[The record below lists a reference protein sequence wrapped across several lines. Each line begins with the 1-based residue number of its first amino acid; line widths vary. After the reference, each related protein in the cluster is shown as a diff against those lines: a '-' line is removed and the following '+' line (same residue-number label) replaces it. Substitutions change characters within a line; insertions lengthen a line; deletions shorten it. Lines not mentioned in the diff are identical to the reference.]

1 MNLKK
6 RLTAMAVV
14 AAFAAAVVYGG
25 TLDIGTEPEGISKPS
40 WFDRE
45 DTIYFWYSDETMTNF
60 VNSAA
65 VSFGE
70 RENVHV
76 IPVLTSDSQYLEA
89 INHASL
95 QEDQMPDVYI
105 ISHDSLEKAYLAG
118 LAEEI
123 RDEGNVCSE
132 SNFPASA
139 LSAVS
144 YHGKTV
150 AYPLSF
156 ETSALVYNETYLA
169 EWARQSAQTELLGD
183 GTEDGEPA
191 EDSTGIDLNE
201 GELAAKTEEY
211 FQKAIPETLDDLLT
225 IADTFDLPEG
235 VEGIMKWAV
244 SDIFYNYWIV
254 GNYMI
259 VGGDAGDD
267 ENNIHIANQETVAC
281 LEVYKGLGQFFFIE
295 SDTVTYDSAI
305 RDFMDGKIVFTIAT
319 TDVVDR
325 LAEAKEEG
333 SIAFDYGVAMMPM
346 VSSKLHS
353 RSMSVTKAVAVN
365 GYSQH
370 KELANKFAAYLVD
383 ECVDSLYERT
393 GKAPA
398 KLSAGTDN
406 GALQIFKLEYARSV
420 PLPKMMDTGNFWL
433 HLERLFAQVWNGEDI
448 TAQVQELAAQIAAQ
462 TDTGW

>member
-6 RLTAMAVV
+6 RLTAAVAV

-25 TLDIGTEPEGISKPS
+25 TLDMGTEPEQISQQS
-40 WFDRE
+40 WFDRK
-45 DTIYFWYSDETMTNF
+45 DTIYFWYSDEAMTNF

-89 INHASL
+89 INSASL
-95 QEDQMPDVYI
+95 QDEQMPDVYI

-123 RDEGNVCSE
+123 RDERNVCSE

-150 AYPLSF
+150 AYPLFF

-169 EWARQSAQTELLGD
+169 EWARQSAQKELLGN

-191 EDSTGIDLNE
+191 EGSEGIAIDE
-201 GELAAKTEEY
+201 AELAAKTEEY
-211 FQKAIPETLDDLLT
+211 FQKAIPGTLDDLLT
-225 IADTFDLPEG
+225 IADTFDVPEG

-267 ENNIHIANQETVAC
+267 EDNIHIVNEETIAC
-281 LEVYKGLGQFFFIE
+281 LEVYKSLSQFFFIE
-295 SDTVTYDSAI
+295 ADTVTYDSAI
-305 RDFMDGKIVFTIAT
+305 QDFMDGKIVFTIAT
-319 TDVVDR
+319 TDVVDK

-333 SIAFDYGVAMMPM
+333 LIAFDYGVAMMPM
-346 VSSKLHS
+346 VSSKLQS
-353 RSMSVTKAVAVN
+353 RSMSVTNAVAVN
-365 GYSQH
+365 SYSGH
-370 KELANKFAAYLVD
+370 KDIANRFAAYLVD
-383 ECVDSLYERT
+383 ECADTLYERT

-398 KLSAGTDN
+398 KSDAGAEN
-406 GALQIFKLEYARSV
+406 GPLQFFKQEYARSI

-433 HLERLFAQVWNGEDI
+433 HLERLFAQVWNGEDV

-462 TDTGW
+462 TDR

>member
-1 MNLKK
+1 MNFK
-6 RLTAMAVV
+6 RRLIAVAAV
-14 AAFAAAVVYGG
+14 AAFAAAVVYGS
-25 TLDIGTEPEGISKPS
+25 TLDTGTEPEEISRPA

-45 DTIYFWYSDETMTNF
+45 DTIYFWYSDESMTNF

-70 RENVHV
+70 KEDVHV

-89 INHASL
+89 INRASL
-95 QEDQMPDVYI
+95 QEEQMPDVYI

-118 LAEEI
+118 LVDEI

-156 ETSALVYNETYLA
+156 ETSALIYNETYLA
-169 EWARQSAQTELLGD
+169 DWALQSAERELLGD
-183 GTEDGEPA
+183 GTEDGEPV
-191 EDSTGIDLNE
+191 EGTQGIAIDE
-201 GELAAKTEEY
+201 AELAAKTEEY
-211 FQKAIPETLDDLLT
+211 FLKAIPGTLDDLLT
-225 IADTFDLPEG
+225 VADSYDVPEG
-235 VEGIMKWAV
+235 VEVMRWAV

-267 ENNIHIANQETVAC
+267 EDNIHIVNEETIAC
-281 LEVYKGLGQFFFIE
+281 LEVYKNLSQFFFIE
-295 SDTVTYDSAI
+295 ADTVTYDSAI
-305 RDFMDGKIVFTIAT
+305 QDFIDGKIVFTIAT
-319 TDVVDR
+319 TDVVDK

-333 SIAFDYGVAMMPM
+333 RIDFDYGIAMMPM
-346 VSSKLHS
+346 VSSKLQS

-370 KELANKFAAYLVD
+370 KDLANKFAAYLVD
-383 ECVDSLYERT
+383 ECADSLYERK
-393 GKAPA
+393 GKVPA
-398 KLSAGTDN
+398 KSGAGAEN
-406 GALQIFKLEYARSV
+406 GPLQIFKLEYARSI

-433 HLERLFAQVWNGEDI
+433 HLERLFAQVWNGDDV
-448 TAQVQELAAQIAAQ
+448 TAQVQALAEQIAAQ
-462 TDTGW
+462 TGTAQ